1 MIIGRR
7 RVLDDL
13 LAPTEPAHR
22 TGPEKPTGAEDH
34 NTDDRADDDPDL
46 FPGRLFRRGNR
57 RSHTRCRFLE
67 ITEIIRLAEIV
78 ELIKVVE
85 IVDHFQFVF
94 GWKCNHEGLFALR
107 TGHLPPHRVA
117 VLQLQRGLTFRA
129 MDFDRSRHRASP
141 A

>member
-1 MIIGRR
+1 MGSVSFLLCIKH
-7 RVLDDL
+7 VLSPGLPDPMTHSLSDEESSVSRL
-13 LAPTEPAHR
+13 LRLRFPASFSFILPIWR
-22 TGPEKPTGAEDH
+22 ESWRK
-34 NTDDRADDDPDL
+34 
-46 FPGRLFRRGNR
+46 FF
-57 RSHTRCRFLE
+57 
-67 ITEIIRLAEIV
+67 
-78 ELIKVVE
+78 
-85 IVDHFQFVF
+85 FQFVF